1 MEHVDNI
8 FFWQMQRKS
17 KNMEVDNEKPR
28 SIKKENRK
36 LNDGI
41 DSADI
46 EEQNVI

>member
-8 FFWQMQRKS
+8 FFWQSQRKW
-17 KNMEVDNEKPR
+17 KNIEVDNKKPR

-41 DSADI
+41 GSADK